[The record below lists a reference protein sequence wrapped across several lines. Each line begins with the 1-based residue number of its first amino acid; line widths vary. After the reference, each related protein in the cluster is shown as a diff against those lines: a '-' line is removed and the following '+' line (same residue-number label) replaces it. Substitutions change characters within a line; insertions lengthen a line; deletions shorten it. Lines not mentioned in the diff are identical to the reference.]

1 MSFGQDRE
9 SEQTERLELSPEFY
23 QVVLAAV
30 YHGDGLW
37 GDATFDLTLR
47 DFPDGVGYAVV
58 AGVDDAIDRLLRL
71 RVHPADLDW
80 LRRHPEFSAVSAA
93 FYEGLARF
101 RFSGEVWAMP
111 EGSIVFPGEPILR
124 ITAPII
130 QATLVETLLMRETG
144 FSISIATRASRLA
157 DAAGGRDVV
166 DFSARRHPDNTA
178 ARRAARAAYVG
189 GVAATSNLEAAQRDG
204 IPSFGTMSQTLLAVY
219 GNEARAYEA
228 FRVHF
233 PSLGN
238 LTLPDDDPREG
249 VKQFL
254 PFKDSLR
261 AVRIQHH
268 DLVRAAELVREG
280 LDAHGFEAVEILGSG
295 GLDETQLQ
303 KIAAAGAPVD
313 RFAIGAALADGV
325 PGLAA
330 AVSYRLAEMV
340 RGRAPEPINGV
351 GSALYPGRKQ
361 VIRQRDRDIL
371 CLETE
376 ASLYS
381 GLDGAPMLRP
391 VVINGARVTARCP
404 LEEARE
410 RRARGV
416 AALDD
421 THRDPVAGRPRVPVI
436 SDALAALA
444 LQD

>member
-1 MSFGQDRE
+1 MGFGRDKDIDD
-9 SEQTERLELSPEFY
+9 TERLELSPEFY

-30 YHGDGLW
+30 YHGDGMW

-47 DFPDGVGYAVV
+47 NFPDGVGYAVV
-58 AGVDDAIDRLLRL
+58 AGVDDVMDRLLRL
-71 RVHPADLDW
+71 RVHPSDLDW
-80 LRRHPEFSAVSAA
+80 LRHHPEFAAVSAA

-111 EGSIVFPGEPILR
+111 EGTVVFPGEPILR

-144 FSISIATRASRLA
+144 FSISIATRASRLV
-157 DAAGGRDVV
+157 DAAGGREVI
-166 DFSARRHPDNTA
+166 DFSARRHPNNTA

-189 GVAATSNLEAAQRDG
+189 GIAATSNLEAAQRDG

-219 GNEARAYEA
+219 GNEERAYEA

-254 PFKDSLR
+254 PFKGSLR

-268 DLVRAAELVREG
+268 DLVRASTLVREG
-280 LDAHGFEAVEILGSG
+280 LDVHGFEGVEILGSG
-295 GLDETQLQ
+295 GLDEARLQ
-303 KIAAAGAPVD
+303 AITAAGAPVD

-330 AVSYRLAEMV
+330 AVSYRVAELV

-351 GSALYPGRKQ
+351 GSAPYPGRKQ
-361 VIRQRDRDIL
+361 VVRQRERDVL

-376 ASLYS
+376 ASLYT
-381 GLDGAPMLRP
+381 GLEGVPLLRP
-391 VVINGARVTARCP
+391 VIINGARVTERCS

-416 AALDD
+416 AALPDAQ
-421 THRDPVAGRPRVPVI
+421 RDPVAGRPRVPVV
-436 SDALAALA
+436 SDALASLA
-444 LQD
+444 LQG